1 MHFHIYAF
9 SHFTGNK
16 VLKHLVFYNNC
27 NSNWN
32 DFKLTQK
39 LFITAYLYEINS
51 NYTLAFILAGIP
63 PIIGALLMI
72 YLHKT
77 QKSLRRNHTECL
89 DQIDQ
94 FNETNQINEFDEKSP
109 VKIVDQNII

>member
-1 MHFHIYAF
+1 M
-9 SHFTGNK
+9 
-16 VLKHLVFYNNC
+16 
-27 NSNWN
+27 
-32 DFKLTQK
+32 
-39 LFITAYLYEINS
+39 YEINS

-77 QKSLRRNHTECL
+77 QKSLRRNHIECL

-94 FNETNQINEFDEKSP
+94 FNQINQIKEFDEKSP
-109 VKIVDQNII
+109 VKIVNQNII